1 MNDYNILEQAIQ
13 LLETPNLVWSE
24 DFECIRHHLWAMLKR
39 EETSFAPYEATFDL
53 AKALIDG
60 YETGYEQHG

>member
-1 MNDYNILEQAIQ
+1 MNDYDILDQAIQ
-13 LLETPNLVWSE
+13 LLETPNLIWSN
-24 DFECIRHHLWAMLKR
+24 DFETVRNHLWAILKQ
-39 EETSFAPYEATFDL
+39 EETSFAPYEATIDL